1 MDDRIDSIRL
11 DEWILTHH
19 SEKELKELFLNMDI
33 ALKYIHEHDYCIEE
47 FYPTKIEVLNHSLQQ
62 IRFKKLIQLPK
73 DSFLKN
79 QYVSEDIFNSALIQ
93 IGIYSGTL
101 EYLTPEFLKE
111 NFDSFSEFIP
121 NDLNPYYRGV
131 IQRGANIYLCDYS
144 SERIKR
150 DMDQLE
156 QELSGSGENM
166 GKQLVKDSGHNLGVG
181 PISNDKINDQI
192 YRQINGM
199 KDSAFVR
206 ILVIPT
212 MILAS
217 LLFISIISFIISY
230 FR

>member
-1 MDDRIDSIRL
+1 
-11 DEWILTHH
+11 
-19 SEKELKELFLNMDI
+19 
-33 ALKYIHEHDYCIEE
+33 
-47 FYPTKIEVLNHSLQQ
+47 
-62 IRFKKLIQLPK
+62 
-73 DSFLKN
+73 
-79 QYVSEDIFNSALIQ
+79 
-93 IGIYSGTL
+93 
-101 EYLTPEFLKE
+101 
-111 NFDSFSEFIP
+111 
-121 NDLNPYYRGV
+121 
-131 IQRGANIYLCDYS
+131 
-144 SERIKR
+144 
-150 DMDQLE
+150 MDQLE